1 MKKKAKKPLFDP
13 RLPGGKMIFY
23 GAILLMAAGCINA
36 FFSWVF
42 VVGTYMGAVQLSDVF
57 SSALVTCLMVAIA
70 FLTAVEGINHRN
82 HPSKAR
88 SIMIRAIC
96 ALLIAIVFML
106 QLTTFEGNEWGVI
119 AAGITIGGAVV
130 MLIGAFRNAKMAG
143 GKKK

>member
-23 GAILLMAAGCINA
+23 GAILLMIAGCINA

-42 VVGTYMGAVQLSDVF
+42 VVGTYLGAVQFGDVF

-70 FLTAVEGINHRN
+70 FLAAVDGINHRN

-88 SIMIRAIC
+88 GIMVRAFC
-96 ALLIAIVFML
+96 ALLVSVTFML
-106 QLTTFEGNEWGVI
+106 QLTVYEGNEWGVI
-119 AAGITIGGAVV
+119 AAGITIAGSVV
-130 MLIGAFRNAKMAG
+130 MIIGAFRNAKMAG